1 MSLRNQL
8 RVAVGAVSVAAMVA
22 FSSPAV
28 ARPTRDIQTGT
39 TFVRL
44 NSIVL
49 GALTANGITPSVL
62 PDSRLVGGVATF
74 PATGGAVDLGAVELE
89 VSHTGG
95 LKFVRGATS
104 VVLSDFIVTTLD
116 EEPVLTGLVTV
127 NGNLVDRVPLFS
139 LGLPRLTAPLRPNPI
154 TRRLTIGNVQVKL
167 SAVAASTLNQL
178 FNTTA
183 FSPNLQLGTATVSVI
198 VRNQ

>member
-1 MSLRNQL
+1 MNLRNQL
-8 RVAVGAVSVAAMVA
+8 QAAAGAVSVAAVLA
-22 FSSPAV
+22 FSSPAS
-28 ARPTRDIQTGT
+28 AGPTRDIQGGT
-39 TFVRL
+39 TSVRL
-44 NSIVL
+44 NPVVL
-49 GALTANGITPSVL
+49 NALTANRITPSVL
-62 PDSRLVGGVATF
+62 PETRLVGGIATF
-74 PATGGAVDLGAVELE
+74 PATGGAVDLGNVELE

-95 LKFVRGATS
+95 LKFVRGTTS

-127 NGNLVDRVPLFS
+127 NGNLVDRLPLFS
-139 LGLPRLTAPLRPNPI
+139 LGLPRLTAPLRPNLL
-154 TRRLTIGNVQVKL
+154 TRRLTIGNVQVRL
-167 SAVAASTLNQL
+167 SAVAASTLNRL